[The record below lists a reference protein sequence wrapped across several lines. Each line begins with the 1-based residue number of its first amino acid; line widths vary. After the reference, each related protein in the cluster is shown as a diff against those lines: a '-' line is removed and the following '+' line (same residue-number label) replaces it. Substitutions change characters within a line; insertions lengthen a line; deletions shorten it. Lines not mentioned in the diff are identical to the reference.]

1 MSTSLRRFG
10 SPVSFCLSSEWW
22 LRMTVAL
29 SNTSA
34 REVNAFS
41 PFLNP
46 RTASTSTA
54 TLSSMSVNEDNLEGS
69 RAVKLT
75 TIEEARDA
83 VASSKHS
90 FNCQCSP
97 SYRWR
102 FHSRSKR
109 Y

>member
-1 MSTSLRRFG
+1 MSTSPRRFG
-10 SPVSFCLSSEWW
+10 SLVSFCLSSEWW

-54 TLSSMSVNEDNLEGS
+54 TLSLMSVNEHNLEVVNVLLPTAGDSTAEVSDTEYVPEDPDEGFEPAGS
-69 RAVKLT
+69 WKLK
-75 TIEEARDA
+75 
-83 VASSKHS
+83 S
-90 FNCQCSP
+90 
-97 SYRWR
+97 
-102 FHSRSKR
+102 
-109 Y
+109 